1 MSASWLR
8 DAVFYEIYPQSFRD
22 SNGDG
27 IGDLPG
33 ITEKLPYVKS
43 LGCNAL
49 WINPCFD
56 SPFKDAGYDVRDYKK
71 IAPRYGT
78 NEDMAQLCR
87 RAHALGIRVLL
98 DLVPGHTSEEHEWFR
113 KSGEAEP
120 NEYSGRYIWTDH
132 AFAGGDGMPFI
143 GGEYPRSATYIINFF
158 KCQPAL
164 NYGYRER
171 RERWQQSITSPDAL
185 ATREAM
191 KDVIRF
197 WLDLGCD
204 GFRVDMAES
213 LVKNDGTEK
222 LATME
227 VWRDI
232 LGAIHKEYPD
242 AAFVSEWNHPDK
254 ALRCGFDMDF
264 YLNWDGNGY
273 STMMRDYTLRD
284 GCGSYIGNT
293 GFFSRDSG
301 TDVSRFLAD
310 YLPQYHDSRD
320 HGLWCF
326 ITCNHDTPRPA
337 AGLTDAERRLAFAW
351 IFTMPGAP
359 FLYYG
364 DELGMD
370 YRVIPTKEGGYF
382 RTGSRTPMQWDD
394 TANHGFSTADAQDI
408 YLPVDTAA
416 DAPTVAA
423 QADDPDSLL
432 NSVKSLLA
440 FRHAHADLNADA
452 PFKVLYAPKAKDDY
466 RPFVWQ
472 RGDLICAVN
481 PAGVSIELP
490 LELAEDLKI
499 QYTIGKAEIVND
511 TLSLGAQSPGHTG
524 TEASQ
529 TEHQILLVLHDES
542 PFSLYK

>member
-113 KSGEAEP
+113 RSGEAEP

-301 TDVSRFLAD
+301 ADVSRFLAD

-370 YRVIPTKEGGYF
+370 YRVIPTKEGGYH
-382 RTGSRTPMQWDD
+382 RTGSRTPMQWD
-394 TANHGFSTADAQDI
+394 AGPNLGFSEGAAEDL
-408 YLPVDTAA
+408 YLPVEA
-416 DAPTVAA
+416 DARHTVQAQELDENSMLSHVKRLIALRHAEPELQNYSPFAVYAA
-423 QADDPDSLL
+423 RGRLFAYKRGSLL
-432 NSVKSLLA
+432 VAMNPGSGEETCQLDGAYIPLFTVGTPAMEGDTLHLPAQSFIVLKPKEKA
-440 FRHAHADLNADA
+440 APAHA
-452 PFKVLYAPKAKDDY
+452 
-466 RPFVWQ
+466 
-472 RGDLICAVN
+472 
-481 PAGVSIELP
+481 
-490 LELAEDLKI
+490 
-499 QYTIGKAEIVND
+499 
-511 TLSLGAQSPGHTG
+511 
-524 TEASQ
+524 
-529 TEHQILLVLHDES
+529 
-542 PFSLYK
+542 